1 MIKNQSTFW
10 FTTLFTAWSIDFL
23 FWGKIPGVSFT
34 LFIFLV
40 LAGLW
45 YLSRHEK
52 ITPHPTAHWLTAGI
66 FLFAFLAAFREEP
79 FTRVLN
85 YLAALSLLGI
95 LLLTYQGGRW
105 AHFTL
110 SDYVIRSLK
119 LFLDMIG
126 LPIQLLTNPPDHDQG
141 QPAKDKNNSSQRKF
155 IFALLR
161 GLLLAIP
168 VLAVLG
174 GLMSAADPI
183 FGDWLSGLITFF
195 NLEELPQYILRGCL
209 IALWT
214 FLLAGLFLHALLKS
228 KPEKLVSEGDH
239 WPPQLLGFT
248 EAAVVLGGVNLLFF
262 AFVVIQFR
270 YFFGGEKNISLQGY
284 TYAEYARRG
293 FAELLAV
300 AFFTLLIFIVLSS
313 ITKRTTNRA
322 KQGFTALT
330 VPLTILMGV
339 ILASSFQR
347 LTLYESAYGFTRLRT
362 YAHLC
367 ILWIGILFLGILIL
381 EITRR
386 WNYFTLA
393 SLLAVLGFILNL
405 NVINVDGF
413 ITHRN
418 LNRAAAGSPLDVDYL
433 KTLSLDATN
442 SLIKGTSHEELNTEQ
457 KAGLQGILACK
468 STYLR
473 RQSLPWQSTTWS
485 RYHAEK
491 TLEDLQNLQENYPT
505 FRKKEDWFVV
515 TENGIQS
522 CDWGFGNQD
531 F

>member
-1 MIKNQSTFW
+1 MIKNRSTFW
-10 FTTLFTAWSIDFL
+10 FTTLFTAWSIDYL

-45 YLSRHEK
+45 SLSRQEK
-52 ITPHPTAHWLTAGI
+52 TTPHPTARWLTAGI

-85 YLAALSLLGI
+85 HLAALSLLGI
-95 LLLTYQGGRW
+95 LLLTYRGGRW

-110 SDYVIRSLK
+110 GDYVVRSLK
-119 LFLDMIG
+119 LILDVIV
-126 LPIQLLTNPPDHDQG
+126 LPLQLLTAPPERDQEELAG
-141 QPAKDKNNSSQRKF
+141 EENNASPRKL

-161 GLLLAIP
+161 GLLLAVP

-195 NLEELPQYILRGCL
+195 NLEKLPQYILRGCL

-214 FLLAGLFLHALLKS
+214 FLLGGLFLHALQKS
-228 KPEKLVSEGDH
+228 ETEKLVSEGDH

-248 EAAVVLGGVNLLFF
+248 ETGVILGGVNLLFL

-293 FAELLAV
+293 FGELLAV
-300 AFFTLLIFIVLSS
+300 AFFTLLLFIVLSS
-313 ITKRTTNRA
+313 ITERTTDRA

-330 VPLTILMGV
+330 VPLTVLMGV
-339 ILASSFQR
+339 ILVSSFQR

-367 ILWIGILFLGILIL
+367 ILWIGILFLGILLL

-386 WNYFTLA
+386 WSYFTLA
-393 SLLAVLGFILNL
+393 SLLVVLGFILSL

-413 ITHRN
+413 ITQRN
-418 LNRAAAGSPLDVDYL
+418 LNRGAAGSPLDVDYL

-442 SLIKGTSHEELNTEQ
+442 SLIKGADHPELNTEQ
-457 KAGLQGILACK
+457 KAGLQGIIACR
-468 STYLR
+468 STYLQ
-473 RQSLPWQSTTWS
+473 RQSLPWQSYTWS

-491 TLEDLQNLQENYPT
+491 TLEDLQSLQENYPT
-505 FRKKEDWFVV
+505 FRKKEGWFVV
-515 TENGIQS
+515 TETGVQS
-522 CDWGFGNQD
+522 CDWGLGNQD